1 MSHIITADMVS
12 AALQQL
18 RAMHQIAP
26 SEFGMRCA
34 LTAALD
40 VAPKDT
46 PADPETDA
54 PIARLRFDDSAAAVE
69 IVKTYG
75 PGLPPGEHD
84 VWCCPVA
91 APAPVAQSEFEV
103 RADGKRVRVDRWEV
117 AIRRI
122 VALLWGNRHEFE
134 VDEVVAAVRDLIP
147 EPNDD
152 DEGLVRAVLA
162 APDPVAQPSQCAQ
175 CKKAY
180 RHGSAAGCPKCA
192 PGVVVAESEF
202 REPIAPAPVAQ
213 PVAWLHTSGVLR
225 LDVDIQ
231 PISSEVAGS
240 WSPLYTAAP
249 APVAQGEPVV
259 QPARWYMVNKI
270 GMATLCTDEYDARM
284 EAANA
289 NEQYPLH
296 RPHRAVQ
303 LVELAGQD
311 VASRGAVGSNAT

>member
-40 VAPKDT
+40 VAPKDA

-75 PGLPPGEHD
+75 PGLPAGEHD

-91 APAPVAQSEFEV
+91 EGCTPSDVLVLREANARMAQELHELRAAPLHVGACITDGKLYVTVMRSEANEHVTVVAQAEM
-103 RADGKRVRVDRWEV
+103 
-117 AIRRI
+117 
-122 VALLWGNRHEFE
+122 
-134 VDEVVAAVRDLIP
+134 AAASLH
-147 EPNDD
+147 
-152 DEGLVRAVLA
+152 GGGCLALA
-162 APDPVAQPSQCAQ
+162 APTPVA
-175 CKKAY
+175 
-180 RHGSAAGCPKCA
+180 
-192 PGVVVAESEF
+192 
-202 REPIAPAPVAQ
+202 
-213 PVAWLHTSGVLR
+213 
-225 LDVDIQ
+225 
-231 PISSEVAGS
+231 
-240 WSPLYTAAP
+240 
-249 APVAQGEPVV
+249 
-259 QPARWYMVNKI
+259 QPARWYMVNNI
-270 GMATLCTDEYDARM
+270 GMATLCTDEYDARI

-289 NEQYPLH
+289 NEQYPMH

-303 LVELAGQD
+303 LVEVAG
-311 VASRGAVGSNAT
+311 RKGGAA